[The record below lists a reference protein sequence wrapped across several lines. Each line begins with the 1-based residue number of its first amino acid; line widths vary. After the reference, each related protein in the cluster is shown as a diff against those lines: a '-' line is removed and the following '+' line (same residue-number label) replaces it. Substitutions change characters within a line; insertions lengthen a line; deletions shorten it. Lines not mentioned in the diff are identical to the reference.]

1 MLYTWFKQVSFASP
15 VFFIGLLLLPAM
27 VYWYL
32 KRMPSQSGAFMLS
45 GLLSDVQSWRSS
57 FRHSL
62 FVLRLLSVL
71 CIVMAL
77 ARPQYAYKEELK
89 TGNGIDIIL
98 CIDISGSMMAQDL
111 QPDRLEAAKSV
122 AINFIEQRVTDRI
135 GVVVFSGESF
145 TLVPL
150 TLDKQVLR
158 TQISGIQQGLIQDGT
173 AIGDGLGISISRI
186 MNSTLKT
193 KVVILLTDGVD
204 QGGRIS
210 PLEAKAMA
218 KSYGIRIY
226 TIGVGTEGYAP
237 FPVQSADGKVTA
249 QLQKVTIDEPLLRSI
264 AEETG
269 ARYYRAKDNKSL
281 ASIYKEIDELERTPV
296 TVKQLEHRVEKFH
309 PFAIT
314 AALLLLLE
322 WILRLTL
329 FRKFP

>member
-1 MLYTWFKQVSFASP
+1 LLYTWFKQVSFASP

-32 KRMPSQSGAFMLS
+32 KRMPSRSGSFLLS
-45 GLLSDVQSWRSS
+45 GLLSDSRSWRSS
-57 FRHSL
+57 FRHGL
-62 FVLRLLSVL
+62 FALRLLSVL
-71 CIVMAL
+71 CILIAL

-111 QPDRLEAAKSV
+111 KPDRLEAAKAV

-186 MNSTLKT
+186 MNSNLKS

-218 KSYGIRIY
+218 RSYGIRIY

-237 FPVQSADGKVTA
+237 FPVQSAGGTVTA

-264 AEETG
+264 ADETG
-269 ARYYRAKDNKSL
+269 GRYYRAKDNEGL

-309 PFAIT
+309 AFAIA

>member
-1 MLYTWFKQVSFASP
+1 LLYTWFKQVSFASP
-15 VFFIGLLLLPAM
+15 VFFIGLLLLPVM

-193 KVVILLTDGVD
+193 KIVILLTDGVD

>member
-32 KRMPSQSGAFMLS
+32 KRMPSRSGAFLLS
-45 GLLSDVQSWRSS
+45 GLLADTRSWRSS
-57 FRHSL
+57 FRHSVL
-62 FVLRLLSVL
+62 VLRMLSVL
-71 CIVMAL
+71 CILIAL

-111 QPDRLEAAKSV
+111 QPDRLEAAKAV
-122 AINFIEQRVTDRI
+122 AINFIEQRATDRI

-186 MNSTLKT
+186 MNSPMKT

-218 KSYGIRIY
+218 RSYGIRIY
-226 TIGVGTEGYAP
+226 TVGVGTEGYAP
-237 FPVQSADGKVTA
+237 FPVQSAGGKVTA

-264 AEETG
+264 AQETG
-269 ARYYRAKDNKSL
+269 ARYYRAKDNQSL

-309 PFAIT
+309 PFAIM